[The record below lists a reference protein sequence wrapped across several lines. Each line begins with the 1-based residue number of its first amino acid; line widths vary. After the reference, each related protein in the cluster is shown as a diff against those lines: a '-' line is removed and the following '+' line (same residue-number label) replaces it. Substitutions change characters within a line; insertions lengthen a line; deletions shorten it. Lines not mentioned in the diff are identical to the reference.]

1 MSSAT
6 LSVTNFKAQC
16 LELFERLTNGSLDRV
31 EVTKRG
37 KVVAVVSPPPTDEAQ
52 ARAVHGSMAGLTVIP
67 PDLDL
72 VAPVFEGE
80 LDAELGLL
88 HR

>member
-6 LSVTNFKAQC
+6 MSVTNFKAHC
-16 LELFERLTNGSLDRV
+16 LELFERLTNGTLDRV

-37 KVVAVVSPPPTDEAQ
+37 KVVAVVSPPQSDEAQ
-52 ARAVHGSMAGLTVIP
+52 ARAVHGSMAAMTVIP
-67 PDLDL
+67 PEIDL

-80 LDAELGLL
+80 LDADLGLL